1 MKSYKKKG
9 NSQKNNTSSWKA
21 YAFWQ
26 PTVEKP
32 PLILTGI
39 VRLHSTSNAPFAV
52 VSPNRAYQI
61 SRTLGKE
68 KKQKKKT
75 KATSM
80 QKKMCFSSLCK
91 QRKLAV

>member
-68 KKQKKKT
+68 KKQKNKSNQHAKENVL
-75 KATSM
+75 
-80 QKKMCFSSLCK
+80 FFI
-91 QRKLAV
+91 V